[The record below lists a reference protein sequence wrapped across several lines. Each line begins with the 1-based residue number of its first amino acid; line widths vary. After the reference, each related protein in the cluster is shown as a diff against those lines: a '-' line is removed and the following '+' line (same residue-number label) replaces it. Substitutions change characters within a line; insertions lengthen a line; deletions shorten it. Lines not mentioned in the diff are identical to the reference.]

1 MSSVQIHTEI
11 TSSPLNLTAIRQWVG
26 DPAAG
31 AVVTFEGVVRDHD
44 HGVGVTGITYSA
56 HPSAADTLARVVAH
70 FAECEG
76 IRAIAVE
83 HRVGQL
89 IVGDVALAL
98 AVAGEHRREAFT
110 CAMEIIDAVK
120 AAVPIWKQ
128 QFLLEGGYEWGGLP

>member
-56 HPSAADTLARVVAH
+56 HPSATDTLARVVAH

-89 IVGDVALAL
+89 IVATSPWRWRWQVSIEGRPSRV
-98 AVAGEHRREAFT
+98 RWR
-110 CAMEIIDAVK
+110 
-120 AAVPIWKQ
+120 
-128 QFLLEGGYEWGGLP
+128 LLTQ